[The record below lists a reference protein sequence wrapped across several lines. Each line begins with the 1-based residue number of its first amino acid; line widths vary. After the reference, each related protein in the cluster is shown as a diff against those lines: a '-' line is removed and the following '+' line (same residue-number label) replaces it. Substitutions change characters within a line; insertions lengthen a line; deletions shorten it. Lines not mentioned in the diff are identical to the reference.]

1 MITVYSIP
9 GSPYGRAVLATC
21 VEKSAA
27 YRLRPVIPGQHRQA
41 EHLARHPF
49 GRVPAI
55 EDGDFKLYE
64 TQAIIRYVDAAYG
77 APLALTPKDPRAAAR
92 MNQVIGVI
100 DWYFFTDNSAATL
113 GFNRVVA
120 PKLGMPSNE
129 AAVAASLPATRHCIE
144 VLAGF
149 LEQSPYI
156 AGGAFSLADI
166 HAGVQLDLLAPAPE
180 AAEMMR
186 GTPIP
191 AWLERLS
198 ARPSFAATTWER
210 VAEQAKAA

>member
-21 VEKSAA
+21 VEKNAA
-27 YRLRPVIPGQHRQA
+27 YRLQPVTPGAHKQA

-49 GRVPAI
+49 GRIPAI

-64 TQAIIRYVDAAYG
+64 TQAIIRYIDAVYG
-77 APLALTPKDPRAAAR
+77 APHALTPTDPKAEAR

-113 GFNRVVA
+113 GFNRIVA
-120 PKLGMPSNE
+120 PRIGMPVNE
-129 AAVAASLPATRHCIE
+129 AAVAASLPATKHCIE

-149 LEQSPYI
+149 LENSLYI
-156 AGGAFSLADI
+156 AGEAFTLADI

-180 AAEMMR
+180 AAEMLK

-191 AWLERLS
+191 AWLARLS
-198 ARPSFAATTWER
+198 ARPSFATTTWER
-210 VAEQAKAA
+210 VAELAKAA